1 MKNIVFFE
9 FVLVFLISS
18 IRSKTT
24 RKFKPLALLMLMPFF
39 LSWGPVGHEP
49 INRTAVLALPAPV
62 QSFFYNHIDF
72 ITQESTVPDLR
83 KYLLN
88 DPWEK
93 PRHFLDLE
101 NFGSY
106 DSLPATLA
114 EAKMKYS
121 ADFLQQNGIL
131 PWYLQERMD
140 KLTKAFK
147 NTSKTEIL
155 FLAADLGHYLG
166 DAHMPLHTSANYDGQ
181 LTNQT
186 GIHAFFESQLPEM
199 FIEKYNFHIGEAVY
213 IQDVPKEIKRIILA
227 THLLVNT
234 LLLAE
239 RELNQQFPAEQV
251 YLHDASGSILK
262 NNYNSPVHSAAYAQ
276 QYHQKLKGMVEK
288 QLRLAMS
295 ATSNFW
301 YTAWVNAGKPDL
313 SKLDPLEQTKR
324 NKPHHKKELSLFKKG
339 KLQDIQ
345 CEKEFKLQ

>member
-1 MKNIVFFE
+1 MK
-9 FVLVFLISS
+9 FLQTA
-18 IRSKTT
+18 RRLKQ
-24 RKFKPLALLMLMPFF
+24 LALLLFTPLL

-49 INRTAVLALPAPV
+49 INRAAVLALPAPV

-88 DPWEK
+88 DRWEK
-93 PRHFLDLE
+93 PRHFFDLE
-101 NFGSY
+101 NFGAY
-106 DSLPATLA
+106 DSLLASLA
-114 EAKMKYS
+114 EAKKKYGVG
-121 ADFLQQNGIL
+121 FLLQNGIL

-140 KLTKAFK
+140 KLTKAFNDRK
-147 NTSKTEIL
+147 KTDIL

-181 LTNQT
+181 LTNQA

-213 IQDVPKEIKRIILA
+213 IQDVPKEIRRIIVA
-227 THLLVNT
+227 THLLVDT

-251 YLHDASGSILK
+251 YLLDASGSILK
-262 NNYNSPVHSAAYAQ
+262 TKFKTPVYSFAYAQ
-276 QYHQKLKGMVEK
+276 QYHQKLNGMVEM

-295 ATSNFW
+295 ATANFW
-301 YTAWVNAGKPDL
+301 YTAWVNAGKPNL
-313 SKLDPLEQTKR
+313 SDLDPIDQTAR
-324 NKPHHKKELSLFKKG
+324 NKVHLKKDLQMFKKG
-339 KLQDIQ
+339 KLLDLKR
-345 CEKEFKLQ
+345 EKEFQL